1 MTTREPTSPRDDAD
15 ETDETEAPEAATQAP
30 EVAAPEEPAPDARCE
45 PHGNRPP
52 CPRCLADEYGVQVWN
67 SI

>member
-15 ETDETEAPEAATQAP
+15 ETDENETEAPEA
-30 EVAAPEEPAPDARCE
+30 AAPEEPAPDARCE